1 VSATEFTQTP
11 PPRID
16 TSAAPPRSNFAPTRW
31 TLVSRAR
38 GASPEARAALS
49 ELCAF
54 YYEPVFHF
62 LRREGRTEDAA
73 RELTQEFFTRI
84 LSGSGFD
91 GADHERGR
99 FRSYLL
105 GALKHF
111 VADARDESL
120 RLKRGAGILPESLDA
135 TSGEDDSATLQ
146 VPASDNTSPEANF
159 DRQWAL
165 AIMKRTLSA
174 LDRDM
179 SAKGKQRQFE
189 ILKPWLAG
197 DAASI
202 SQAEAARA
210 LAMTE
215 GAVKVLIHRLRKK
228 FGELLRAELAQT
240 LRDPAQAD
248 EELAHL
254 IAALC

>member
-1 VSATEFTQTP
+1 MSATESTQTP
-11 PPRID
+11 PTRIYPP
-16 TSAAPPRSNFAPTRW
+16 AAPPPSNFAPTRW

-84 LSGSGFD
+84 LSGSGFA

-111 VADARDESL
+111 IADVRDKSL
-120 RLKRGAGILPESLDA
+120 RQKRGAGILPESLDA
-135 TSGEDDSATLQ
+135 NSGEDDSATLQ
-146 VPASDNTSPEANF
+146 VPASDDASPEANF

-165 AIMKRTLSA
+165 AIMKRTLTA
-174 LDRDM
+174 LEREM
-179 SAKGKQRQFE
+179 FARGKQHQFG

-202 SQAEAARA
+202 SQAAAARS

-228 FGELLRAELAQT
+228 FGELLRAEITQT
-240 LRDPAQAD
+240 LRDPAQAE

-254 IAALC
+254 IAALG